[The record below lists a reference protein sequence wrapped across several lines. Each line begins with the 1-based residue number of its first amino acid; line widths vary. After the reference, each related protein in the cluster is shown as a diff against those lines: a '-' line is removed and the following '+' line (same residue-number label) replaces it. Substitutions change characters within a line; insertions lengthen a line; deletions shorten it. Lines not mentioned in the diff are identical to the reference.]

1 MQDSNE
7 SRPSRVQLLKGIVPI
22 HRASA
27 IRDVFAGISQA
38 KQ

>member
-7 SRPSRVQLLKGIVPI
+7 SQPSRARLPKVILPI
-22 HRASA
+22 RRASA

>member
-7 SRPSRVQLLKGIVPI
+7 SWPSRARLLKGILPVR
-22 HRASA
+22 RASA

-38 KQ
+38 RQ